1 MDHERDIVAALA
13 QAERAGVITD
23 VDGTISP
30 IVDQPGAAKVTQRA
44 KDLLAQLTQKLT
56 LLAVVSGRAAADVQ
70 QRVGVAGLVY
80 VGNHGLERWT
90 ENGIVTPEEV
100 AAYRGAME
108 QVRDVLTAQ
117 QLDGMLIEDKIATLS
132 IHYRNTADPQ
142 AAAEAFRPIVQA
154 ASKERGLKVF
164 EGRMI
169 FEVRPPLAM
178 NKGTAFKALVEDYRL
193 DAAVYLGDDVT
204 DVDALNMARSLRED
218 GACQSFAVGVESG
231 ADTPAGV
238 RDSADVLVD
247 GVSGVE
253 DWLSGLLS
261 AVSASAI

>member
-1 MDHERDIVAALA
+1 MAIETLREALA
-13 QAERAGVITD
+13 QGGRVGVVTD

-30 IVDQPGAAKVTQRA
+30 IVSQPSAAQVTGRA
-44 KDLLAQLTQKLT
+44 KELLAQLAEKLA
-56 LLAVVSGRAAADVQ
+56 LVAVISGRAAADVQ

-90 ENGIVTPEEV
+90 ENGIVTPDEV

-117 QLDGMLIEDKIATLS
+117 QLDGMMIEDKTATLS

-142 AAAEAFRPIVQA
+142 AAADAFRPIVEA
-154 ASKERGLKVF
+154 ASAERGLKVF

-178 NKGTAFKALVEDYRL
+178 NKGTAFRSLVEDYRL
-193 DAAVYLGDDVT
+193 AAAVYLGDDVT
-204 DVDALNMARSLRED
+204 DVDALRMARALRAS
-218 GACQSFAVGVESG
+218 GACQSFAVGVDSG
-231 ADTPAGV
+231 ADTPSGV
-238 RDSADVLVD
+238 RDSADVLVA

-261 AVSASAI
+261 AISASSI